1 MSVADDRVQLI
12 NPQTGETMRAD
23 PAQLASLKMPEGYVL
38 AEDLSVDDWFAI
50 VERITGRSADD

>member
-1 MSVADDRVQLI
+1 MSVADDRVPLI

-23 PAQLASLKMPEGYVL
+23 PGQLASLKVPEGYVL

-50 VERITGRSADD
+50 VERITGQPADD